1 MDTHCGNGI
10 RIVNPARVLR
20 IVMVVSSVTL
30 LSGLCLVNDETDYDS
45 PRCAVSMRTNY
56 CNFGVNPDYV
66 SLLKQELL
74 RILGADAKVKSV
86 STSILV
92 TLFLSRCCLFLSS
105 VQPDK
110 ERILCDAFY
119 EGRPGAH
126 ECLVQQ
132 LSWSLSASNG
142 SQQRQ
147 RSCVMTV
154 SRYDLQC
161 GHELTLRDET
171 DDGCGTVL

>member
-1 MDTHCGNGI
+1 M
-10 RIVNPARVLR
+10 
-20 IVMVVSSVTL
+20 
-30 LSGLCLVNDETDYDS
+30 
-45 PRCAVSMRTNY
+45 
-56 CNFGVNPDYV
+56 NPDYV

-74 RILGADAKVKSV
+74 RILGADAEGEVRVDEHSGH
-86 STSILV
+86 S
-92 TLFLSRCCLFLSS
+92 LFIGTPFVPQQR
-105 VQPDK
+105 QRDK

-119 EGRPGAH
+119 ESCPGAH

-154 SRYDLQC
+154 SRYDLHC